1 VGVGVSRRAAS
12 VIIAMTRLSTTSLF
26 ALLLLAGCQSTPTNQ
41 QAISTGG
48 MVATAHPLAT
58 NAARQVLNQ
67 GGNAADAAVAAGF
80 TLAVVEPSM
89 SHLGGRIQILVRSPD
104 GRYQGYNG
112 MTEVPAAYVPP
123 EEPVSQGYGT
133 IATPGVVA
141 GLARLH
147 AEHGSLQWSALLP
160 ESARVAREGYE
171 LLPGAAAR
179 HENGL
184 ERFRDNPGFQ
194 QVFIESDGSAYDA
207 GDLVKQPALART
219 ITRLAETGAD
229 DFYRG
234 EIAQK
239 IAADM
244 AANGGF
250 VTAEDLVNYEVLD
263 GRYIATNYRG
273 YEIHSLAAPAGG
285 GLVVK
290 ALNMLE
296 NIEISELSEAQWAA
310 VMNQA
315 LALTINSMADD
326 RAELD
331 LEHVADKAW
340 AARQAEAIRIPA
352 EDSAA
357 LSAKSELLVAS
368 ATDWSGDQ
376 WGPDSHHTT
385 HFTIADCD
393 GSIVSITQT
402 VGPLFGAKVIT
413 PDLGFVYAATMG
425 SYLSAADQKPGSR
438 PRTTIA
444 PTVVT
449 RDGEVVMA
457 LGAAGGI
464 RILSAI
470 VQTLSRY
477 LDQGHDP
484 VAAVALPRVH
494 PVRGKT
500 ESGERITYG
509 EKVNLEMTAERGWSS
524 AVADALTAA
533 GFEVEPVER
542 QAAFGR
548 VHLVART
555 GDRWQGVADQ
565 DWEGTA
571 AGANCGS
578 R

>member
-1 VGVGVSRRAAS
+1 MS
-12 VIIAMTRLSTTSLF
+12 RLSFTLLF
-26 ALLLLAGCQSTPTNQ
+26 ALVLAAGCQSMPASQ
-41 QAISTGG
+41 QTIMTHG

-58 NAARQVLNQ
+58 NAAREVLNQ

-89 SHLGGRIQILVRSPD
+89 SNLGGRTQVLVRAPD
-104 GRYQGYNG
+104 GHYQGYNG
-112 MTEVPAAYVPP
+112 MTEIPAAYDPP
-123 EEPVSQGYGT
+123 EEPVSQGYGAV
-133 IATPGVVA
+133 ATPGVVA

-147 AEHGSLQWSALLP
+147 AEHGSLPWSVLLQEP
-160 ESARVAREGYE
+160 ARIAREGFA

-184 ERFRDNPGFQ
+184 DRFKNNPGFQ
-194 QVFIESDGSAYDA
+194 QVFIEGDGSAYDA
-207 GDLVKQPALART
+207 GDLLQQPALART

-234 EIAQK
+234 KIAQQ

-244 AANGGF
+244 AANGGH
-250 VTAEDLVNYEVLD
+250 VSAEDLAAYRVLD
-263 GRYIATNYRG
+263 GRYITTRYRE
-273 YEIHSLAAPAGG
+273 YDIHSLAAPAGG

-290 ALNMLE
+290 ALNILE
-296 NIEISELSEAQWAA
+296 NFDMAALTQAQWAA

-326 RAELD
+326 PAELD
-331 LEHVADKAW
+331 LDHVADKAW
-340 AARQAEAIRIPA
+340 AARQAAGIRIPPA
-352 EDSAA
+352 MPVSAA
-357 LSAKSELLVAS
+357 VTSSTEKEQLLSA
-368 ATDWSGDQ
+368 ATDWSGSH
-376 WGPDSHHTT
+376 WGQDSHHTS

-393 GSIVSITQT
+393 GRIVSITQT
-402 VGPLFGAKVIT
+402 VGPLFGANVIT
-413 PDLGFVYAATMG
+413 PELGFVYAVTMG
-425 SYLSAADQKPGSR
+425 SYLSAADQTPGSR

-449 RDGEVVMA
+449 RDGEVVLA

-470 VQTLSRY
+470 VQTISRH

-484 VAAVALPRVH
+484 VTAVALPRVH
-494 PVRGKT
+494 PMRGET
-500 ESGERITYG
+500 EPGERVTYT
-509 EKVNLEMTAERGWSS
+509 EKMNLEMTPERGWPI
-524 AVADALTAA
+524 AVADVLKTA
-533 GFEVEPVER
+533 GFEVTSVE
-542 QAAFGR
+542 QHASFGR

-555 GDRWQGVADQ
+555 GDTWQGVADP

-571 AGANCGS
+571 ASAGCGS

>member
-1 VGVGVSRRAAS
+1 VNR
-12 VIIAMTRLSTTSLF
+12 SLF
-26 ALLLLAGCQSTPTNQ
+26 LWALLLITGCQSTPTNQ
-41 QAISTGG
+41 QAVSTGA

-58 NAARQVLNQ
+58 NAARDVLNR

-104 GRYQGYNG
+104 GHYQGYNG
-112 MTEVPAAYVPP
+112 MTEVPAGYEPP
-123 EEPVSQGYGT
+123 EEPVGQGYGT

-147 AEHGSLQWSALLP
+147 SEHGSLPWAALLQGS
-160 ESARVAREGYE
+160 ERLAREGYV

-179 HENGL
+179 HESGFD
-184 ERFRDNPGFQ
+184 RFKDNPGFQ
-194 QVFIESDGSAYDA
+194 KVFIEDDGTAYDA
-207 GDLVKQPALART
+207 GDVVKQPTLAGT
-219 ITRLAETGAD
+219 ITRLAQTGAR
-229 DFYRG
+229 DFYHG
-234 EIAQK
+234 EIAQQ

-244 AANGGF
+244 AANGGY
-250 VTAEDLVNYEVLD
+250 VTAEDLATYKVLD
-263 GRYIATNYRG
+263 GRYITTNYRG
-273 YEIHSLAAPAGG
+273 YGIHSLAAPAGG

-290 ALNMLE
+290 ALNILE
-296 NIEISELSEAQWAA
+296 NFDMASLTEAQWAA

-331 LEHVADKAW
+331 LDRVADKAW
-340 AARQAEAIRIPA
+340 AAKQAASIKVPA
-352 EDSAA
+352 ATSAA
-357 LSAKSELLVAS
+357 SSTMKERLIAS
-368 ATDWSGDQ
+368 STDWSGVR
-376 WGPDSHHTT
+376 WGEDSHHTT
-385 HFTIADCD
+385 HFTIMDCE
-393 GSIVSITQT
+393 GGIVGITQT
-402 VGPLFGAKVIT
+402 VGPLFGSRVIT
-413 PDLGFVYAATMG
+413 PELGFVYAATMG

-449 RDGEVVMA
+449 RDGEVVLA
-457 LGAAGGI
+457 LGAAGGM

-470 VQTLSRY
+470 VQTISRY

-484 VAAVALPRVH
+484 VTAVALPRVH
-494 PVRGKT
+494 PVQGRT
-500 ESGERITYG
+500 EEGERITYG
-509 EKVNLEMTAERGWSS
+509 GKINLEMTPERGWPI
-524 AVADALTAA
+524 AVEDTLKAA
-533 GFEVEPVER
+533 GFEIEPVER
-542 QAAFGR
+542 YAAFGR

-555 GDRWQGVADQ
+555 GDTWQGVADQ

-571 AGANCGS
+571 AGASCGV

>member
-1 VGVGVSRRAAS
+1 MKKLLAA
-12 VIIAMTRLSTTSLF
+12 VFASLT
-26 ALLLLAGCQSTPTNQ
+26 LLLATGCQVAPVDHQDDQQTHQ
-41 QAISTGG
+41 QAVSTRA

-58 NAARQVLNQ
+58 DAARDALAR

-104 GRYQGYNG
+104 GHYQGYNG
-112 MTEVPAAYVPP
+112 MTEVPASYTAP
-123 EEPVSQGYGT
+123 EKPVSQGYGT

-147 AEHGSLQWSALLP
+147 AEHGSLPWSSLLTGP
-160 ESARVAREGYE
+160 ARIAGEGFV
-171 LLPGAAAR
+171 LLPGEAQR
-179 HENGL
+179 HKSGL
-184 ERFRDNPGFQ
+184 DRFKDNPGFQ
-194 QVFIESDGSAYDA
+194 QIFIDRDGSAYDA
-207 GDLVKQPALART
+207 GDVLKQPALART
-219 ITRLAETGAD
+219 ISRLGQVGAD
-229 DFYRG
+229 DFYHG

-250 VTAEDLVNYEVLD
+250 VGAADLAAYQVLD
-263 GRYIATNYRG
+263 GRNITTSYRG

-290 ALNMLE
+290 ALNILE
-296 NIEISELSEAQWAA
+296 NFDMAALTEMQWAA

-326 RAELD
+326 PAEYD
-331 LEHVADKAW
+331 LNHVADKNW
-340 AARQAEAIRIPA
+340 AAQQADAIRMPPTMPA
-352 EDSAA
+352 AKTAPTAMMTGGA
-357 LSAKSELLVAS
+357 LSS

-376 WGPDSHHTT
+376 WAQDSHHTS

-393 GSIVSITQT
+393 GRIVSITQT
-402 VGPLFGAKVIT
+402 VGPLFGARVIT
-413 PDLGFVYAATMG
+413 PELGFVYAATMG
-425 SYLSAADQKPGSR
+425 SYLSASDQAPGSR

-449 RDGEVVMA
+449 RDGDVVLA

-470 VQTLSRY
+470 VQTISRN

-484 VAAVALPRVH
+484 VTAVALPRVH
-494 PVRGKT
+494 PVRGRT
-500 ESGERITYG
+500 ASGERITYTD
-509 EKVNLEMTAERGWSS
+509 KINLEMTRERGWPI
-524 AVADALTAA
+524 AVAEGLRAT
-533 GFEVEPVER
+533 GFEVTEIDR
-542 QAAFGR
+542 HAAFGR
-548 VHLVART
+548 VHLVARK
-555 GDRWQGVADQ
+555 GDVWEGVADP

-571 AGANCGS
+571 EAASCAT

>member
-1 VGVGVSRRAAS
+1 
-12 VIIAMTRLSTTSLF
+12 
-26 ALLLLAGCQSTPTNQ
+26 
-41 QAISTGG
+41 
-48 MVATAHPLAT
+48 
-58 NAARQVLNQ
+58 VLNN

-89 SHLGGRIQILVRSPD
+89 SNLGGRIQVLVRSPE

-112 MTEVPAAYVPP
+112 MTEVPASYEPP

-147 AEHGSLQWSALLP
+147 AEHGSLPWPVLLREP
-160 ESARVAREGYE
+160 ARIAREGFA

-179 HENGL
+179 HEDGL
-184 ERFRDNPGFQ
+184 DRFKDDPGFQ
-194 QVFIESDGSAYDA
+194 QVFIENDGTAYDA
-207 GDLVKQPALART
+207 GDVLRQPALART
-219 ITRLAETGAD
+219 IEQLAETGAD
-229 DFYRG
+229 DFYHG
-234 EIAQK
+234 EIAQR

-244 AANGGF
+244 AANGGY
-250 VTAEDLVNYEVLD
+250 VSAADLAAYRVLD
-263 GRYIATNYRG
+263 GRYITTRYRG
-273 YEIHSLAAPAGG
+273 YDIHSLAAPAGG

-296 NIEISELSEAQWAA
+296 NFDMASLTEAQWAA

-326 RAELD
+326 RAEPD
-331 LEHVADKAW
+331 LAHVADKAW
-340 AARQAEAIRIPA
+340 AAQQAAAIRIP
-352 EDSAA
+352 SATPVA
-357 LSAKSELLVAS
+357 SSTTLSPQKKELLS
-368 ATDWSGDQ
+368 STTDWSGRHL
-376 WGPDSHHTT
+376 GPESHHTS
-385 HFTIADCD
+385 HFTIVDCD
-393 GSIVSITQT
+393 GRVVSITQT
-402 VGPLFGAKVIT
+402 VGPLFGARVIT

-425 SYLSAADQKPGSR
+425 SYLSTADQAPGSR

-449 RDGEVVMA
+449 RDGEVVLA

-470 VQTLSRY
+470 VQTISRH
-477 LDQGHDP
+477 LDQGHDA
-484 VAAVALPRVH
+484 VTAVALPRVH
-494 PVRGKT
+494 PLRGET
-500 ESGERITYG
+500 EDGERITYTD
-509 EKVNLEMTAERGWSS
+509 KLYLEMTPERGWPVT
-524 AVADALTAA
+524 VADKLKAA
-533 GFEVEPVER
+533 GFEVTPVER
-542 QAAFGR
+542 QASFGR

-555 GDRWQGVADQ
+555 GNAWQGVADP

-571 AGANCGS
+571 SAASCGS